1 MLQTKGFPEPRS
13 GRAEV
18 LPAQPCAPSYTGL
31 LMAAQMA
38 RKLPQHMANS
48 ELPLTMTTQGW
59 CTQGMVLTGTVLTA
73 TVQGKLWL
81 QAADMHQHNC
91 SHKQHKPQPAARCW
105 L

>member
-1 MLQTKGFPEPRS
+1 MLQTKGFPEPGS

-18 LPAQPCAPSYTGL
+18 LPVQPCALSYTGL

-38 RKLPQHMANS
+38 SKLPQHTATS
-48 ELPLTMTTQGW
+48 KLPLTMTTEGW

-81 QAADMHQHNC
+81 QAAEMH
-91 SHKQHKPQPAARCW
+91 
-105 L
+105 